1 MLENQHIITQ
11 EVAMRNADSIDRL
24 AVNVGELSKA
34 IAAIAESNNK
44 VVAAFSPQYLNW
56 KLQIILQKTE
66 IRYLTRKKLHLVIWI
81 LNK

>member
-1 MLENQHIITQ
+1 MSVFLFNNFFIFLGFQKERESKVLKMLENQHIITQ

-44 VVAAFSPQYLNW
+44 VVAAFSPQYLN
-56 KLQIILQKTE
+56 
-66 IRYLTRKKLHLVIWI
+66 
-81 LNK
+81 